1 MKKVVL
7 GALALMVL
15 LVVSAQRAE
24 AQIPIVSVVVS
35 TVVRAADL
43 AVQRLQTATILLQEA
58 EQELQN
64 VMSQLQLE
72 DIANWVD
79 DQRSL
84 YAEYFAELGDVKKV
98 ISDYHKVTEIVARQK
113 QILAAYE
120 RGLALFRQDGH
131 FSAAE
136 LAQIENV
143 YAGILTESGK
153 NLGQLMM
160 VLQSLTTQMTD
171 EQRLAIIDQAAAGMD
186 ATYRDLQVYTNG
198 NELLSLQ
205 RAHDENDYAVIKKLY
220 GL

>member
-1 MKKVVL
+1 MARILIMV
-7 GALALMVL
+7 ALVAVGEK
-15 LVVSAQRAE
+15 AE
-24 AQIPIVSVVVS
+24 AQIEIVQKIVS
-35 TVVRAADL
+35 TAIRAADL

-64 VMSQLQLE
+64 AMSQLQLE

-84 YAEYFAELGDVKKV
+84 YAEYFAELGEVKTV
-98 ISDYHKVTEIVARQK
+98 ISDYHKVAEIVERQK

-120 RGLALFRQDGH
+120 RGLALFRQDSH

-136 LAQIENV
+136 LGQIESV
-143 YAGILTESGK
+143 YGGILAESGT
-153 NLGQLMM
+153 NLSQLMM
-160 VLQSLTTQMTD
+160 VLQSFTTQMTD
-171 EQRLAIIDQAAAGMD
+171 QQRMAIIDQAAAGMD

-198 NELLSLQ
+198 NELLRLQ
-205 RAHDENDYAVIKKLY
+205 RAQDENDYAVIKKLY

>member
-1 MKKVVL
+1 MKWMMV
-7 GALALMVL
+7 GVL
-15 LVVSAQRAE
+15 LWGAGAKAQVPVIG
-24 AQIPIVSVVVS
+24 QVVS

-43 AVQRLQTATILLQEA
+43 VVQRLQTETIVLQEA

-64 VMSQLQLE
+64 AMSAVQLD

-84 YAEYFAELGDVKKV
+84 YAEYFAELGQVKTV
-98 ISDYHKVTEIVARQK
+98 ISGYYKVAEMVDRQK

-120 RGLALFRQDGH
+120 RGLALFRQDTH
-131 FSAAE
+131 FSVAE
-136 LAQIENV
+136 LEQIETV
-143 YAGILTESGK
+143 YGGILTESGK
-153 NLGQLMM
+153 NLSQLMM

-171 EQRLAIIDQAAAGMD
+171 EQRMAIIDGAAAGMD
-186 ATYRDLQVYTNG
+186 ATYRDLQAYTNG

-205 RAHDENDYAVIKKLY
+205 RAQDENDYAVVKQLY